1 MIESQQLSQHIGEI
15 YDAALDPAL
24 WPRTIEASCGLLRSC
39 ASAIAS
45 VDLMLPAASITYSFG
60 VDPHYLEGF
69 GKDAARYPF
78 MKNLMR
84 AEIGHASSASEKM
97 SAHEFRNSSLYR
109 QWREP
114 KGHVIDLFNVTLER
128 TATAVVH
135 LGFVRHDTV
144 GVVDAETINDLRL
157 LFPHYRRAVLI
168 GKVIEHARV
177 EGAAF
182 GDTLDGLAAGIFL
195 VDAELRLIHA
205 NRSGE
210 QMLEERTIVRK
221 DGDVLAVVDNNA
233 SATLRKTCGAIAA
246 RNSLGLEGIGV
257 AIRTWDG
264 EPYIAHVLPL
274 TSGARRKAGRFYR
287 AVAAVFVRSA
297 QLERPAALDAMTQ
310 LYGLTPAEIKALVG
324 VVELG
329 GIPTAARAYE
339 VSPETIKTHLKRVFD
354 KTGTSRQAD
363 LVKLMAGIVSP
374 FARKRST

>member
-1 MIESQQLSQHIGEI
+1 MIESPQLSQHIGEI
-15 YDAALDPAL
+15 YDAALDPGL
-24 WPRTIEASCGLLRSC
+24 WPRTIEASCRLLKSC

-60 VDPHYLEGF
+60 VDPGYLEGF

-78 MKNLMR
+78 MRNLMR
-84 AEIGHASSASEKM
+84 AEIGRASSASEKM

-109 QWREP
+109 QWSEP

-177 EGAAF
+177 EAAAL
-182 GDTLDGLAAGIFL
+182 GDTLDGLAAGVFL
-195 VDAELRLIHA
+195 VDAELRLVHA

-210 QMLEERTIVRK
+210 HMLEERTIVRK
-221 DGDVLAVVDNNA
+221 DADVLAVIDGAAN
-233 SATLRKTCGAIAA
+233 ATLRETCAAIAVGS
-246 RNSLGLEGIGV
+246 SLGLEGIGV
-257 AIRTWDG
+257 AIRTWDR

-287 AVAAVFVRSA
+287 AVAAIFVRSA
-297 QLERPAALDAMTQ
+297 RLERPAALDAMAQ
-310 LYGLTPAEIKALVG
+310 LYGLTPAEIRALVG

-329 GIPTAARAYE
+329 GIPPTARAYE
-339 VSPETIKTHLKRVFD
+339 VSPETIKTHLRRVFD
-354 KTGTSRQAD
+354 KTGTSRQTD
-363 LVKLMAGIVSP
+363 LVKLVAGIVSP
-374 FARKRST
+374 FARERST